1 VARLGGDEF
10 ALILPDISAEN
21 LEGTLS
27 RILEMI
33 RDIREIEG
41 QRIEIS
47 GCLGITIF
55 PDDPA
60 DGDGLVI
67 HADQAM
73 YAVKRQGKDG
83 WGLYNSQFSLS

>member
-1 VARLGGDEF
+1 MVQ
-10 ALILPDISAEN
+10 IVVEN
-21 LEGTLS
+21 HPFPGSKDLSGHGT
-27 RILEMI
+27 
-33 RDIREIEG
+33 
-41 QRIEIS
+41 
-47 GCLGITIF
+47 GCFGITIF

-67 HADQAM
+67 HSDQAM